1 MWGNMKS
8 KIVILLLSLGLLFAN
23 IFAQNMN
30 EEEAPVIDTS
40 VKISGLWFMAYRG
53 NIPSEGDDS
62 FGLKRG
68 YLTFKKNFNETFS
81 IRYTQDITIDE
92 EGDDAGNVELRF
104 KYCYLKM
111 DLPEFLFF
119 KEPWVEIGLVHQ
131 PWIEFEQKINT
142 YRVQGKMF
150 MEKYG
155 VTSSAD
161 FGFNAVALLGG
172 KLDDEARKK
181 VDSSLPGKFG
191 SVSFGVYNGGGYHA
205 PEMNNNKIVEGR
217 LTLRPLPG
225 FMPGLQF
232 SYGFSAGE
240 GNDTLNSKYN
250 YNVAMISYETAKTT
264 LTAQYY
270 SGWGMH
276 GGGSIGKRKHA
287 GYSIFGEICVP
298 FTPLTVFARYDS
310 FSKDIP
316 TVYTLPPYLD
326 DYTNTRVFIT
336 GVAWKF
342 YKNNRLLF
350 DIEHSSESGWVDPL
364 SSSIQPPISEKTA
377 ELALEIVF

>member
-1 MWGNMKS
+1 MENMKS
-8 KIVILLLSLGLLFAN
+8 KIVILFVSLALFLSSA
-23 IFAQNMN
+23 FAQDT
-30 EEEAPVIDTS
+30 EEAPVVDTS

-53 NIPSEGDDS
+53 NIPSEGDNS

-68 YLTFKKNFNETFS
+68 YLTFKKRFNETFS
-81 IRYTQDITIDE
+81 IRYTQDITIDK

-104 KYCYLKM
+104 KYCYIKA

-119 KEPWVEIGLVHQ
+119 KQPFVEVGLVHQ

-161 FGFNAVALLGG
+161 FGVNVVSLLGG

-181 VDSSLPGKFG
+181 VDSSLPGKYG
-191 SVSFGVYNGGGYHA
+191 SISLGVYNGGGYHA
-205 PEMNNNKIVEGR
+205 PEMNNNKTVEGR
-217 LTLRPLPG
+217 LTLRPFPG
-225 FMPGLQF
+225 FAPGLQF
-232 SYGFSAGE
+232 SYGFATGQ
-240 GNDTLNSKYN
+240 GNDTLNTPYN
-250 YNVAMISYETAKTT
+250 YNIFFASHETAKTT

-270 SGWGMH
+270 RGYGFH
-276 GGGSIGKRKHA
+276 GGGVGYNE
-287 GYSIFGEICVP
+287 GYSIFAELCIP
-298 FTPLTVFARYDS
+298 FTPLVVFGRYDH
-310 FSKDIP
+310 FTEDYPIIMLNDLDDTILYP
-316 TVYTLPPYLD
+316 D
-326 DYTNTRVFIT
+326 DYTQNNILIA

-342 YKNNRLLF
+342 YNRNRLLF
-350 DIEHSSESGWVDPL
+350 DIEHSSKSGWVDPL
-364 SSSIQPPISEKTA
+364 SSSIPAPITNTTA

>member
-1 MWGNMKS
+1 MS
-8 KIVILLLSLGLLFAN
+8 KRIIAILLSLLFVFSALA
-23 IFAQNMN
+23 AQDKA
-30 EEEAPVIDTS
+30 EEEPVVDTS

-53 NIPSEGDDS
+53 NIPSEGDDT

-68 YLTFKKNFNETFS
+68 YLTFKKNFNDKFS
-81 IRYTQDITIDE
+81 IRYTQDITIDR

-119 KEPWVEIGLVHQ
+119 TDPWVEVGLVHQ

-181 VDSSLPGKFG
+181 VDSSLPGKYG
-191 SVSFGVYNGGGYHA
+191 SVSVGVYNGGGYHA
-205 PEMNNNKIVEGR
+205 PELNNNKTVEGR

-232 SYGFSAGE
+232 SYGFAFGE

-250 YNVAMISYETAKTT
+250 YHVGMISHETAKTT

-270 SGWGMH
+270 TGVGFH
-276 GGGSIGKRKHA
+276 GGGNEKTNSGF
-287 GYSIFGEICVP
+287 SFFGELCVP
-298 FTPLTVFARYDS
+298 FTPLTVFGRYDC
-310 FSKDIP
+310 FSEGWNFGSILDAP
-316 TVYTLPPYLD
+316 MDYQTDVY
-326 DYTNTRVFIT
+326 IA
-336 GVAWKF
+336 GIAWKF
-342 YKNNRLLF
+342 YKKNRILV
-350 DIEHSSESGWVDPL
+350 DIERKRVREPQPLISSYLG
-364 SSSIQPPISEKTA
+364 IISDDLTA

>member
-1 MWGNMKS
+1 MQGNMKK
-8 KIVILLLSLGLLFAN
+8 KIVILLLSSLLLLSSV
-23 IFAQNMN
+23 FAQDA
-30 EEEAPVIDTS
+30 EETPAVDTS

-53 NIPSEGDDS
+53 NIPSDGDDA

-68 YLTFKKNFNETFS
+68 YLTFKKRFNETFS
-81 IRYTQDITIDE
+81 IRYTQDITIDK

-104 KYCYLKM
+104 KYCYIKA

-119 KEPWVEIGLVHQ
+119 KQPFVEIGLVHQ

-150 MEKYG
+150 IEKYG

-161 FGFNAVALLGG
+161 FGVNVVALLGG

-181 VDSSLPGKFG
+181 VDSSLPGKYG

-205 PEMNNNKIVEGR
+205 PEMNNNKTVEGR
-217 LTLRPLPG
+217 LTLRPFPG

-232 SYGFSAGE
+232 SYGFATGQ
-240 GNDTLNSKYN
+240 GNDTLNTTYN
-250 YNVAMISYETAKTT
+250 YNIFFVSHETAKTT

-270 SGWGMH
+270 TGIGLH
-276 GGGSIGKRKHA
+276 GGGSEEVKY
-287 GYSIFGEICVP
+287 GYSFFGELCVP
-298 FTPLTVFARYDS
+298 FTPINLFARYDYYNS
-310 FSKDIP
+310 S
-316 TVYTLPPYLD
+316 LPSVSLS
-326 DYTNTRVFIT
+326 NSIT
-336 GVAWKF
+336 QTYISGLSWKF
-342 YKNNRLLF
+342 YKMNRLIF
-350 DIEHSSESGWVDPL
+350 DVERKIYTE
-364 SSSIQPPISEKTA
+364 PPYYVPNHFTSTTA

>member
-1 MWGNMKS
+1 MLKR
-8 KIVILLLSLGLLFAN
+8 IIAFTLPLLFV
-23 IFAQNMN
+23 FSGLVAQNGA
-30 EEEAPVIDTS
+30 EETPVVDTS

-53 NIPSEGDDS
+53 NIPSEGDDT

-68 YLTFKKNFNETFS
+68 YLTFKKAFNETFS
-81 IRYTQDITIDE
+81 IRYTQDITIDK

-111 DLPEFLFF
+111 AIPEFLFF
-119 KEPWVEIGLVHQ
+119 KEPWVEVGLVHQ

-181 VDSSLPGKFG
+181 VDSSLPGKYG
-191 SVSFGVYNGGGYHA
+191 SVSVGVYNGGGYHA
-205 PEMNNNKIVEGR
+205 PELNNNKTVEGR
-217 LTLRPLPG
+217 LTLRPFPG

-232 SYGFSAGE
+232 SYGFATGQ

-250 YNVAMISYETAKTT
+250 YNVALVSHETAKTT

-270 SGWGMH
+270 RGYGFH
-276 GGGSIGKRKHA
+276 GGGT
-287 GYSIFGEICVP
+287 GYNEGWSFFVELCVP
-298 FTPLTVFARYDS
+298 FTPLTIFGRYDH
-310 FSKDIP
+310 FTEDYPIIMF
-316 TVYTLPPYLD
+316 D
-326 DYTNTRVFIT
+326 DVDGTILVPEDYAQNNVLIA

-350 DIEHSSESGWVDPL
+350 DIEHSGVSGWVDPL
-364 SSSIQPPISEKTA
+364 SSSMVPPVTNTTA